1 MSGHIP
7 NGQTDKGR
15 DTIIDM
21 KGLRTG
27 VPVSKR
33 LVISIISIIML
44 FVLISFIP
52 LDQYGEKTSLAL
64 AFLVSMVA
72 MIIFLP
78 VNIALDGIIVAL
90 FGAALGFWD
99 WSTIGATFGSSSFL
113 TIFGMLIVSMGCEFT
128 PFGAR
133 LAYFVLK
140 RFGQK
145 PKRMVFVLAI
155 VSACLSAFVSNVA
168 VIIMMSSICAEML
181 NAMKQQPGSS
191 KLGRTLMLT
200 IPMAAIVGGMALIN
214 GSPTGNTMAIQ
225 FMTNAAGGAYTVS
238 YGQWAVCGIAC
249 FVVMIIP
256 MCVVYI
262 GCFKLKNSDVEVLP
276 KKYYAKLLA
285 DLGPIGGSEIRWI
298 ITVIAMVACMLS
310 GVKTGVAALLFAAI
324 SVFPGIGTVPADKA
338 IKKLPIGPM
347 MAAGTMPLLSNLF
360 SATGLGDCMSDWITP
375 LVIDSG
381 PVGLSILS
389 ALLVGV
395 MVNLFVNA
403 NLAVSALVIGI
414 VTPVCIKLGYN
425 PVIIM
430 MPTMFLA
437 SFFFAMGSH
446 NIMLLNYGYG
456 YWSMKDPIIPGFLV
470 VLLCAVAFPVICYFV
485 GPIFG
490 INIFI

>member
-1 MSGHIP
+1 MSSHIP
-7 NGQTDKGR
+7 NGQTDNGR
-15 DTIIDM
+15 DAIIDM
-21 KGLRTG
+21 KGLHTG
-27 VPVSKR
+27 VPVSKQ
-33 LVISIISIIML
+33 LVISTISTFLL
-44 FVLISFIP
+44 FALTRLIP
-52 LDQYGEKTSLAL
+52 LDQYGETTSLAL
-64 AFLVSMVA
+64 AFLVSMIA

-78 VNIALDGIIVAL
+78 VNIALKGIIVTL
-90 FGAALGFWD
+90 LGTALGFWD
-99 WSTIGATFGSSSFL
+99 WSAIGSTFGSSSFL

-128 PFGAR
+128 QFGAR

-155 VSACLSAFVSNVA
+155 ASACLSAFVSNVA

-181 NAMKQQPGSS
+181 SAMKQQPGSS
-191 KLGRTLMLT
+191 NLGRTLMLT

-238 YGQWAVCGIAC
+238 YEQWAVCGITC
-249 FVVMIIP
+249 FVIMIIP

-276 KKYYAKLLA
+276 EEYYAKLLA
-285 DLGPIGGSEIRWI
+285 DLGPIGGSEIRWL

-310 GVKTGVAALLFAAI
+310 GMKTGVAALLFAAI
-324 SVFPGIGTVPADKA
+324 SMLPGIGTVPADKA
-338 IKKLPIGPM
+338 IKKLPLSAMI
-347 MAAGTMPLLSNLF
+347 AAGTMPLLSVLF
-360 SATGLGDCMSDWITP
+360 SETGLGDCMSDWITP
-375 LVIDSG
+375 LVIKSG
-381 PVGLSILS
+381 PLGLSILS

-395 MVNLFVNA
+395 LVNVFVNA

-414 VTPVCIKLGYN
+414 VTPVCIRMGYN
-425 PVIIM
+425 PTIIM
-430 MPTMFLA
+430 MPTMFIA
-437 SFFFAMGSH
+437 SFFFVMGSH

-456 YWSMKDPIIPGFLV
+456 YWNMKDPIIPGFLV
-470 VLLCAVAFPVICYFV
+470 VLLCAVAFPVICYFI

-490 INIFI
+490 IDIFI